1 METTEPKKIKRNK
14 ATLLRLLNTAT
25 VEGKKIFKWAS
36 KNVRAGE
43 CGGTLRNTVY

>member
-1 METTEPKKIKRNK
+1 MCIFTFLK
-14 ATLLRLLNTAT
+14 AAT